1 MNSIQG
7 GIAKI
12 STDTDH
18 LAIAVQDAQSIVIQC
33 REKDALM
40 SYSEQDLENS
50 RARIK
55 LSQFESID
63 GTNSSGLVLTFP
75 IRPFSGTLF
84 FRSTSNTDTA
94 EIVVWTIQCG
104 NGGMY

>member
-1 MNSIQG
+1 MQG
-7 GIAKI
+7 GIAKVG
-12 STDTDH
+12 TDTDH
-18 LAIAVQDAQSIVIQC
+18 LAIAVQDVQTLIIQC
-33 REKDALM
+33 RAKDAYM
-40 SYSEQDLENS
+40 AYSEQDLENN

-63 GTNSSGLVLTFP
+63 GTNSSGLVLSFP

-84 FRSTSNTDTA
+84 FRSTSNTDTS
-94 EIVVWTIQCG
+94 EIVVWSIQCG